1 MIGLWLVSML
11 AAPPTLADGL
21 RKIGALHAIEA
32 AEPLPPPDRTGPA
45 IVLGL
50 SGAALLTGLV
60 GHLMPPECETKDAQS
75 RCVALGSSP
84 SVFSS
89 LIVLGL
95 GGLTAGAW
103 WYQQLPE
110 DQR

>member
-1 MIGLWLVSML
+1 MIALWCALTL

-21 RKIGALHAIEA
+21 RKIGALDAVEA
-32 AEPLPPPDRTGPA
+32 PAPLPPPDRTGPA

-60 GHLMPPECETKDAQS
+60 GHLVPPGCETKDAQS
-75 RCVALGSSP
+75 RCVALGTNP

-103 WYQQLPE
+103 WYQQLPA